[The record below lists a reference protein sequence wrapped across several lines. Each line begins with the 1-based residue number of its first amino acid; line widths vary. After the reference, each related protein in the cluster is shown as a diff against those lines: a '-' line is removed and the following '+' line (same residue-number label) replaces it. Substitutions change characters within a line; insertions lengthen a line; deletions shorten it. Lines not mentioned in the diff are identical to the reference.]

1 MVSSGTSQRRIR
13 CILSPQ
19 IEAAAATPGMD
30 RYRKRF
36 PALAHLWVL
45 VLHIMWSSLSLRL
58 THARLSTHTRWWQR
72 WGMTRWISL
81 SQLARSST
89 SRPRTGVDAL
99 LRAVLDLARRQ
110 PVTDPLWFTL
120 RRLVVL
126 DSTFVHLSACLSP
139 WSVHGGHEPGVR
151 LQALMEL
158 ASQIPAHLH
167 WSLADVN
174 DAQALRELDLTPWR
188 GWTMVLDRGY
198 YGHPQF
204 ARLRAAGVHLLAR
217 FNEQVRYHIREQRP
231 VPIGRTPDG
240 DEILSDWRVDLGSPN
255 NRRAGTL
262 PEMRLVSCRN
272 RAGTIHRFVTDRH
285 DLSATEI
292 VQLYRKRWQI
302 ELFFRW
308 LKQQLGLVRPLGQS
322 RAAVW
327 LTILMVCIVAV
338 IALLA
343 EAERPPS
350 MSRIAWLQHLALA
363 LLIEAIEDG

>member
-1 MVSSGTSQRRIR
+1 MVTSGTSQRRMR
-13 CILSPQ
+13 RMLSPQ
-19 IEAAAATPGMD
+19 ITAAAATPGMD

-72 WGMTRWISL
+72 WGMASWISL

-89 SRPRTGVDAL
+89 SRPSAGVEAL
-99 LRAVLDLARRQ
+99 LHGVLEQVRHQ
-110 PVTDPLWFTL
+110 PVADPRWAKL
-120 RRLVVL
+120 RRMVVL

-151 LQALMEL
+151 LQALLEL
-158 ASQIPAHLH
+158 ANQIPAWLS
-167 WSLADVN
+167 WSLADTT
-174 DAQALRELDLTPWR
+174 DAQALRDLDLAPWR
-188 GWTMVLDRGY
+188 GWTLILDRGY

-204 ARLRAAGVHLLAR
+204 ARLRQAGVHLLAR
-217 FNEQVRYHIREQRP
+217 FNEQVRYHIREQRS

-240 DEILSDWRVDLGSPN
+240 DEILSDWRIDLGSPN
-255 NRRAGTL
+255 NRRAGSL
-262 PEMRLVSCRN
+262 PNMRLVSCRN
-272 RAGTIHRFVTDRH
+272 RTGTTCRFVTDRF

-308 LKQQLGLVRPLGQS
+308 LKQQLGLIRPLGQS
-322 RAAVW
+322 RTAVW

-343 EAERPPS
+343 EPERPAN
-350 MSRIAWLQHLALA
+350 MSRIAWLQHLAFA
-363 LLIEAIEDG
+363 FLIDAIDDG